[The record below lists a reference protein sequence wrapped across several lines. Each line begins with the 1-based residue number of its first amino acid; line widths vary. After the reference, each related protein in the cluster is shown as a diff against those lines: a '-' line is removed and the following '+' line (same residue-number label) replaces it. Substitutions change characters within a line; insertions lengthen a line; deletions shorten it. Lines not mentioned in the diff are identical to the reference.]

1 MWLKYA
7 IIKNRNITLLIL
19 VKNYMRA
26 LEIYGPLTGRI
37 LLSLIFI
44 LSGFA
49 KVTNFTGSVQFAA
62 TGVGESLATL
72 AIIVAIA
79 VELGGG
85 LMLLFGFKIRW
96 AALAVAGYTLLA
108 ALLYHFDFANQAQ
121 MTNFMKNLAIAG
133 GLLFVAIYGAG
144 PFSVDSKRKTVP
156 IE

>member
-1 MWLKYA
+1 
-7 IIKNRNITLLIL
+7 
-19 VKNYMRA
+19 MRA

-49 KVTNFTGSVQFAA
+49 KVTNFAGSVQFAA
-62 TGVGESLATL
+62 MGVGESLATL

-85 LMLLFGFKIRW
+85 IMLLLGFKTRW
-96 AALAVAGYTLLA
+96 VALVIASY
-108 ALLYHFDFANQAQ
+108 ALLTALLFHFDFANQAQ

-133 GLLFVAIYGAG
+133 GLLFVAVYGAG
-144 PFSVDSKRKTVP
+144 PFSMDKKTDPREWSSNSYTIKKPLTFHGERFFVTS
-156 IE
+156 

>member
-1 MWLKYA
+1 MK
-7 IIKNRNITLLIL
+7 
-19 VKNYMRA
+19 A

-49 KVTNFTGSVQFAA
+49 KVTNFAGSVGYA
-62 TGVGESLATL
+62 TVGVGESLATL
-72 AIIVAIA
+72 AIIVAII

-85 LMLLFGFKIRW
+85 LMLLFGYKIKW

-108 ALLYHFDFANQAQ
+108 ALLFHFDFTDQAQ

-133 GLLFVAIYGAG
+133 GLLFVAVYGAG
-144 PFSVDSKRKTVP
+144 PFSMDKRHKSP
-156 IE
+156 EME

>member
-1 MWLKYA
+1 
-7 IIKNRNITLLIL
+7 
-19 VKNYMRA
+19 MRA

-85 LMLLFGFKIRW
+85 FMLLFGFKIRW
-96 AALAVAGYTLLA
+96 AALTVAGYTLLA

-144 PFSVDSKRKTVP
+144 PLSVDSKRKTVP
-156 IE
+156 ME